1 MDTTYLTKFEITIES
16 KNNQLTTDEEK
27 ELFDY
32 IKQRIEGKDVK
43 IPEKLI
49 DCVVSM
55 KNL

>member
-1 MDTTYLTKFEITIES
+1 MDTTYLTKFEITI
-16 KNNQLTTDEEK
+16 EEK